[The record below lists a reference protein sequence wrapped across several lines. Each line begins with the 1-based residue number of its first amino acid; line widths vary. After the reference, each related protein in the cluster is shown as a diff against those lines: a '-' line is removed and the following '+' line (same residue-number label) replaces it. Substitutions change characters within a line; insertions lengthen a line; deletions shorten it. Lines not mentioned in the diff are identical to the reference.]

1 MEMLCARNDKGVFHE
16 RARVFRLALVYFW
29 IHEIL
34 IFHFERAGGAG
45 RLGDERKKRRWL
57 EKLIYGYKLTLSLPR
72 SMCGVGDMKNF
83 HKEKQAA
90 AHM

>member
-45 RLGDERKKRRWL
+45 RLGDERKKRR
-57 EKLIYGYKLTLSLPR
+57 
-72 SMCGVGDMKNF
+72 
-83 HKEKQAA
+83 
-90 AHM
+90 